1 MSRVQIRTWCLD
13 KYARFIQRSPPD
25 GGVWKPYG
33 NEKEQM
39 LMSLSQENQLT
50 ITQGSTLLESHNL
63 VRANSFMRGL
73 SRTDSLLF
81 LYKLQ
86 NETRRFKVKFSALE
100 TKTGQ
105 EVCAEAILVLSN
117 FITIKTNIN
126 IKDQSSEGNNLIG
139 CQMPGTHEQSIA
151 ALNNSLLHGEV
162 TVGTMAKALLDRTN
176 LPSAYYQCQSDS
188 ELIPQLLQT
197 CLADPTF
204 PAYVEAV
211 EAQLKELISND
222 S

>member
-50 ITQGSTLLESHNL
+50 ITQGSTLL
-63 VRANSFMRGL
+63 
-73 SRTDSLLF
+73 
-81 LYKLQ
+81 